1 MSVMNRWL
9 EKELFEE
16 VALLKIEPQILQ
28 VLSRPM
34 HYGADCYCNH
44 AATPQRS
51 LGRGQ
56 RLKTSCHSDI
66 SLLLSD

>member
-34 HYGADCYCNH
+34 HYGADCY
-44 AATPQRS
+44 
-51 LGRGQ
+51 
-56 RLKTSCHSDI
+56 
-66 SLLLSD
+66 